1 MRGTPPGSRRGGRLH
16 LSICDQ
22 ASDLSCIKIL
32 LTTLLGLECRLKG
45 VPRATDVRASLG
57 RARMFIPTTRHQ
69 RGAAAEVEVITGCP
83 KTGPLPPPPL
93 PKSCA
98 GSSGNQVAAQS
109 APAFAG
115 VGCRGQPTGHGQS
128 VRRDASAVR
137 QQGKPA
143 LRANRHSLHL
153 LHQVFARHHRFKLTL
168 RRCRL
173 RRCRT
178 FPCRPCSLSHPPT
191 TATLR
196 PLVGMTA
203 TTKRTRRR
211 D

>member
-83 KTGPLPPPPL
+83 KTGPLPPLRYPNLAQAPAAIRSPL
-93 PKSCA
+93 KALLPLLVSAAGDSRLAMDSPYGVMHQQFVSKVSQRFVPIGTPCISCIKFSRDIT
-98 GSSGNQVAAQS
+98 GSS
-109 APAFAG
+109 
-115 VGCRGQPTGHGQS
+115 
-128 VRRDASAVR
+128 
-137 QQGKPA
+137 
-143 LRANRHSLHL
+143 
-153 LHQVFARHHRFKLTL
+153 
-168 RRCRL
+168 
-173 RRCRT
+173 
-178 FPCRPCSLSHPPT
+178 
-191 TATLR
+191 
-196 PLVGMTA
+196 
-203 TTKRTRRR
+203 
-211 D
+211 